1 MQRNINKEIRGYEEE
16 VFMGL
21 SLRQLLCSIVAIG
34 VAVGV
39 YYGFRDYLGQETVSW
54 ACIVAA
60 VPVATAGFFT
70 YDGMTFEKFL
80 LAVFR
85 STVLCSGVRLWKS
98 ENEFYQRKISKKPD
112 HKKPDNKKGRKAPKQ
127 KEDKPLESE

>member
-1 MQRNINKEIRGYEEE
+1 MNLQRNINKEIRGYEEK

-54 ACIVAA
+54 VCIVAA
-60 VPVATAGFFT
+60 VPVAAAGFFT
-70 YDGMTFEKFL
+70 
-80 LAVFR
+80 
-85 STVLCSGVRLWKS
+85 
-98 ENEFYQRKISKKPD
+98 
-112 HKKPDNKKGRKAPKQ
+112 
-127 KEDKPLESE
+127 

>member
-1 MQRNINKEIRGYEEE
+1 MPSVQTGEHPSGRFFYEIGDKILTKSRLLTICKQRKRRVMNLQRNINKEIRGYEEE

-54 ACIVAA
+54 VCIVAA
-60 VPVATAGFFT
+60 VPVAAAGFLT
-70 YDGMTFEKFL
+70 
-80 LAVFR
+80 
-85 STVLCSGVRLWKS
+85 
-98 ENEFYQRKISKKPD
+98 
-112 HKKPDNKKGRKAPKQ
+112 
-127 KEDKPLESE
+127 

>member
-1 MQRNINKEIRGYEEE
+1 MERVMNLQRNINKEIRGYEEE

-54 ACIVAA
+54 VCIVAA
-60 VPVATAGFFT
+60 VPVAAAGFFT
-70 YDGMTFEKFL
+70 YDGLTFEKFL
-80 LAVFR
+80 LAVFAAPR
-85 STVLCSGVRLWKS
+85 AVPVCGCGNRKMNSTSR
-98 ENEFYQRKISKKPD
+98 R
-112 HKKPDNKKGRKAPKQ
+112 
-127 KEDKPLESE
+127 

>member
-39 YYGFRDYLGQETVSW
+39 YYGFRDYLGRETVSW
-54 ACIVAA
+54 VCIVAA
-60 VPVATAGFFT
+60 VPVAAAGFFT

-85 STVLCSGVRLWKS
+85 STMLCAGVRVWKS
-98 ENEFYQRKISKKPD
+98 ENEFYQRKMN
-112 HKKPDNKKGRKAPKQ
+112 KKPDNKKGRKARK
-127 KEDKPLESE
+127 KEDKTLESE

>member
-39 YYGFRDYLGQETVSW
+39 YYGLRDYLGQETVSW
-54 ACIVAA
+54 VCIVAA
-60 VPVATAGFFT
+60 VPVAAAGFFT

-98 ENEFYQRKISKKPD
+98 ENEFYEQKMSRKTAKE
-112 HKKPDNKKGRKAPKQ
+112 KGRKARKNT
-127 KEDKPLESE
+127 EDKPLESE